1 MRYYTSKVM
10 VDEFNAGMVLA
21 IVTLASPVL
30 VYFVLTGLPSVTATN
45 QVSVELN
52 SLEKGKEVQSP
63 SNMDYLN
70 DVRFVISNPEERL
83 RIAYEHSAQAEV
95 DRCLGSGN
103 NEMCA
108 DTLTLLVNSCADSSM
123 YVAAC
128 DDPRLLNYIATIL
141 KN

>member
-1 MRYYTSKVM
+1 M
-10 VDEFNAGMVLA
+10 VDEFNAGMALA

-52 SLEKGKEVQSP
+52 SLEKGKKAQSP

-70 DVRFVISNPEERL
+70 DVSFVNSNPEERL

-108 DTLTLLVNSCADSSM
+108 DTLALLVNSCADSSM
-123 YVAAC
+123 YVTAC
-128 DDPRLLNYIATIL
+128 DDPRLLNYIATSL